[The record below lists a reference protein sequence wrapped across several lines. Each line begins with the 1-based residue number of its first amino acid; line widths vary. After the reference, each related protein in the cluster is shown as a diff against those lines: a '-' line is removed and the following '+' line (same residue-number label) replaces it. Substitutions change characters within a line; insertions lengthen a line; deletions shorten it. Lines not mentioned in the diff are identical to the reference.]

1 VSTEESGSASSGPAQ
16 RGVSGVVPPEPAQR
30 GARGVVPPEPAPRGA
45 SGVVPPEPA
54 QRQLVVWRG
63 DEVPVP
69 HDIPGPGD
77 LRGDTN
83 TGRLLIGS
91 LMRAQLGLSLMC
103 LMLALTVT
111 ISFPLIAALVPAVG
125 RTRVA
130 GLPLTLI
137 VLGFAFYPVFLAV
150 GWFYHRQARQ
160 LEARFTDLVN
170 PAGHRPDD

>member
-1 VSTEESGSASSGPAQ
+1 VEETRPAHPRPAQ
-16 RGVSGVVPPEPAQR
+16 
-30 GARGVVPPEPAPRGA
+30 PR
-45 SGVVPPEPA
+45 PA

-63 DEVPVP
+63 DQVPVQ

-77 LRGDTN
+77 LRDDTN

-111 ISFPLIAALVPAVG
+111 VSFPVVAALVPAVG

-130 GLPLTLI
+130 GLPVTLI
-137 VLGFAFYPVFLAV
+137 VLGFAFYPVFLAI

-160 LEARFTDLVN
+160 LETRFTDLVD
-170 PAGHRPDD
+170 PPDD

>member
-1 VSTEESGSASSGPAQ
+1 VSAEES
-16 RGVSGVVPPEPAQR
+16 R
-30 GARGVVPPEPAPRGA
+30 
-45 SGVVPPEPA
+45 PA

-63 DEVPVP
+63 DEVPVA

-77 LRGDTN
+77 LRDDTK

-91 LMRAQLGLSLMC
+91 LVRAQLGLSLMC
-103 LMLALTVT
+103 LMIALTVT
-111 ISFPLIAALVPAVG
+111 ISFPLIAALVPAVS

-130 GLPLTLI
+130 GLPVTLI

-170 PAGHRPDD
+170 PTGRRPDD

>member
-1 VSTEESGSASSGPAQ
+1 MITVGKPNWFTSEATGGPRSTPTASPS
-16 RGVSGVVPPEPAQR
+16 SK
-30 GARGVVPPEPAPRGA
+30 ARPTSPWA
-45 SGVVPPEPA
+45 
-54 QRQLVVWRG
+54 
-63 DEVPVP
+63 
-69 HDIPGPGD
+69 
-77 LRGDTN
+77 
-83 TGRLLIGS
+83 
-91 LMRAQLGLSLMC
+91 
-103 LMLALTVT
+103 
-111 ISFPLIAALVPAVG
+111 IAALVPAVG